1 MASVTEVTVRYAETD
16 RMGVTHHAVYP
27 IWFEMAR
34 TDYIRNAA
42 MSYAEMERQGV
53 MIPVTG
59 ISCRYRLPTGYDD
72 TLVITT
78 KITRFSPA
86 RVEFSYTAVLKGE
99 TDIRC
104 EGTSAH
110 AFVDSQKF
118 RPLNLKKAMPEP
130 YARLEEEAAKDM
142 AL

>member
-34 TDYIRNAA
+34 TDYIKNAA

-78 KITRFSPA
+78 KITRFSP
-86 RVEFSYTAVLKGE
+86 
-99 TDIRC
+99 RC
-104 EGTSAH
+104 
-110 AFVDSQKF
+110 
-118 RPLNLKKAMPEP
+118 
-130 YARLEEEAAKDM
+130 
-142 AL
+142 